1 MKTLIAV
8 MAAALLSSYA
18 ATVGGTWSMSI
29 DSPHGNMKT
38 SLTLKQDGT
47 KVTGTFRSQMPD
59 MTVEGT
65 FENGTL
71 KVETSYT
78 AEHKL
83 VFSAKLKDDGTLA
96 GYVSSDMGDMNWTAE
111 RVQ

>member
-1 MKTLIAV
+1 MKMVRLMKTK
-8 MAAALLSSYA
+8 LSSSA
-18 ATVGGTWSMSI
+18 
-29 DSPHGNMKT
+29 P
-38 SLTLKQDGT
+38 
-47 KVTGTFRSQMPD
+47 SQLDTECLVVVALDRGSKDKP
-59 MTVEGT
+59 EA
-65 FENGTL
+65 N
-71 KVETSYT
+71 VETSDT